1 MNQIKKLNV
10 ASSPHWKGGSSV
22 PIVQKLWIVAL
33 LPAIIASLWLFGL
46 NSLRI
51 LSLTIAFSVSLD
63 AIANWV
69 VPSKDYTTN
78 WSSVNLAVLL
88 AFFMP
93 LNAPWWLIL
102 IGCFIMII
110 IGKKL
115 FGGIGAYPVHPVLL
129 SCAMLQISWPQRFD
143 YTASFV
149 SMDWTGKMIEPLRL
163 IKTLGSDA
171 TMAFDWQNLLMG
183 RQVAGI
189 GNALV
194 LYLAIGGLFLIL
206 IRQITWHIPIAFL
219 VGCYLMGLL
228 LHIVSP
234 EQFATPLFYILSG
247 GTIFGA
253 FFLAPEY
260 TTSPANR
267 IPMLLYGFLGGVL
280 LLLIRAFSVYSDG
293 LIFAIL
299 LINLC
304 NPLIDRITPKI
315 YGLEEVKNA

>member
-1 MNQIKKLNV
+1 
-10 ASSPHWKGGSSV
+10 
-22 PIVQKLWIVAL
+22 
-33 LPAIIASLWLFGL
+33 
-46 NSLRI
+46 
-51 LSLTIAFSVSLD
+51 
-63 AIANWV
+63 
-69 VPSKDYTTN
+69 
-78 WSSVNLAVLL
+78 
-88 AFFMP
+88 
-93 LNAPWWLIL
+93 L
-102 IGCFIMII
+102 IGCFIMIA

-129 SCAMLQISWPQRFD
+129 SAAMLQISWPHRFD

-149 SMDWTGKMIEPLRL
+149 SMDWSCKMIEPLRL
-163 IKTLGSDA
+163 IKTLGGDA
-171 TMAFDWQNLLMG
+171 VTAFDWQNLLMG

-194 LYLAIGGLFLIL
+194 LYLAVGGLFLIL
-206 IRQITWHIPIAFL
+206 IRQISWHIPVAFL
-219 VGCYLMGLL
+219 GGCYLMGLI
-228 LHIVSP
+228 LHIASP

-267 IPMLLYGFLGGVL
+267 VPMLIYGFLGGVL

>member
-1 MNQIKKLNV
+1 M
-10 ASSPHWKGGSSV
+10 
-22 PIVQKLWIVAL
+22 AL

-51 LSLTIAFSVSLD
+51 ITLAIAFSVSID
-63 AIANWV
+63 ALINRI

-78 WSSVNLAVLL
+78 WSSVSLAVLF

-93 LNAPWWLIL
+93 LNAPWWIIL
-102 IGCFIMII
+102 IGCFIMIV

-129 SCAMLQISWPQRFD
+129 SCAMLHISWPQRFD

-149 SMDWTGKMIEPLRL
+149 SMDWTSKMIEPLRYV
-163 IKTLGSDA
+163 KTLGGDA
-171 TMAFDWQNLLMG
+171 ATAFDWTSLLMG

-194 LYLAIGGLFLIL
+194 LYLAIGGIFLIL
-206 IRQITWHIPIAFL
+206 IRQITWHIPVAFL
-219 VGCYLMGLL
+219 GGCFLMGLI
-228 LHIVSP
+228 LHIASP

-267 IPMLLYGFLGGVL
+267 VPMLIYGFLGGVL

-293 LIFAIL
+293 VIFAIL

>member
-1 MNQIKKLNV
+1 V
-10 ASSPHWKGGSSV
+10 ST
-22 PIVQKLWIVAL
+22 VQKLWIVAL

-51 LSLTIAFSVSLD
+51 LSLAIAFSVSLD
-63 AIANWV
+63 VLINRI

-78 WSSVNLAVLL
+78 WSSVNLAVVF

-93 LNAPWWLIL
+93 LDAPWWFVL
-102 IGCFIMII
+102 IGCFIMIA

-129 SCAMLQISWPQRFD
+129 SAAMLQISWPHRFD

-149 SMDWTGKMIEPLRL
+149 SMDWSCKMIEPLRL
-163 IKTLGSDA
+163 IKTLGGDA
-171 TMAFDWQNLLMG
+171 VTAFDWQNLLMG

-206 IRQITWHIPIAFL
+206 IRQISWHIPVAFL
-219 VGCYLMGLL
+219 GGCYLMGLI

-234 EQFATPLFYILSG
+234 EQFATPIFYILSG

-267 IPMLLYGFLGGVL
+267 VPMLIYGFLGGVL

-304 NPLIDRITPKI
+304 NPLIDKITPKI
-315 YGLEEVKNA
+315 YGLEKVKNA